1 MDEQFSLLYHSVM
14 TKKNHTPGYTLDL
27 FSESEEPSGLLE
39 ILLDESE
46 SLFAKKLSLNDRDW
60 ARHSNKHQGGV
71 YVHVEQRDSDFFPRL
86 SKKTREKDDAAEIR
100 EAFVDIEWP
109 TVRENKTARLVNYRS
124 KKEETHLTR
133 LPKPPFR
140 DAAPASLLIIGKR
153 DGRYR
158 AMVVDSDS
166 DEYEFVH
173 NVLSLAPDFV
183 SGIFVLSFIR
193 KEREEKAVSFI
204 DEVVRAFFDG
214 SFPAFVL
221 RYSHMPTT
229 VELAQTARRQYLTQN
244 DLPNLNPYK
253 MDKPGDAL
261 RTISRHVEYEIF
273 KDLQIKIRSI
283 ELIRIILG
291 DDPAKV
297 DIEKALRAIVLNFSK
312 IDAMLLSA
320 AQQRKSRAGYSFE
333 HHIEMMMKDGG
344 IPFDKQVVLEA
355 KKRPDFILPSQVL
368 YEDAKRTHAE
378 TLVLSAKTTLRE
390 RWKQVGGEIRNCDLF
405 LATVDENIAQNAIRD
420 MKSQGISLVVPES
433 LKNSN
438 MTDYGSEPNV
448 LSFRTFFDD
457 EICEKR
463 GALWRNRG
471 YLK

>member
-1 MDEQFSLLYHSVM
+1 
-14 TKKNHTPGYTLDL
+14 
-27 FSESEEPSGLLE
+27 
-39 ILLDESE
+39 
-46 SLFAKKLSLNDRDW
+46 
-60 ARHSNKHQGGV
+60 
-71 YVHVEQRDSDFFPRL
+71 
-86 SKKTREKDDAAEIR
+86 
-100 EAFVDIEWP
+100 
-109 TVRENKTARLVNYRS
+109 
-124 KKEETHLTR
+124 
-133 LPKPPFR
+133 
-140 DAAPASLLIIGKR
+140 
-153 DGRYR
+153 
-158 AMVVDSDS
+158 
-166 DEYEFVH
+166 
-173 NVLSLAPDFV
+173 
-183 SGIFVLSFIR
+183 
-193 KEREEKAVSFI
+193 
-204 DEVVRAFFDG
+204 
-214 SFPAFVL
+214 
-221 RYSHMPTT
+221 MPTT

-244 DLPNLNPYK
+244 GLPNLNPYK

-261 RTISRHVEYEIF
+261 RAISRNVEYEIF

-283 ELIRIILG
+283 ELIRLILG

-297 DIEKALRAIVLNFSK
+297 GIEKVLRAIVLNFSK

-368 YEDAKRTHAE
+368 YKDTKRSHVE

-433 LKNSN
+433 LKNSD
-438 MTDYGSEPNV
+438 MTDYKSEPNV
-448 LSFRTFFDD
+448 LSFRTFFDV
-457 EICEKR
+457 ELCEKR
-463 GALWRNRG
+463 EGLWKKRG

>member
-1 MDEQFSLLYHSVM
+1 M
-14 TKKNHTPGYTLDL
+14 TKKKHTPGYTLDL
-27 FSESEEPSGLLE
+27 FSESEASSGLLE
-39 ILLDESE
+39 TLLDESE
-46 SLFAKKLSLNDRDW
+46 SIFAKKLSLNDRDW

-71 YVHVEQRDSDFFPRL
+71 YVHVEQRDSGFFPRL
-86 SKKTREKDDAAEIR
+86 SKKNREKDGVADIF
-100 EAFVDIEWP
+100 EAFIDIEWP
-109 TVRENKTARLVNYRS
+109 TVGENKTARLVNYRS

-133 LPKPPFR
+133 LPTPPFR

-158 AMVVDSDS
+158 AMVVESDS

-173 NVLSLAPDFV
+173 NILALTPDFV
-183 SGIFVLSFIR
+183 SGVFVLSFIR
-193 KEREEKAVSFI
+193 REREEKAVSFI

-214 SFPAFVL
+214 SFPALVS
-221 RYSHMPTT
+221 RYSCMPTT

-244 DLPNLNPYK
+244 GLPNLNPYK

-261 RTISRHVEYEIF
+261 RAISRNVEYEIF

-283 ELIRIILG
+283 ELIRLILG

-297 DIEKALRAIVLNFSK
+297 GIEKVLRTIVLNFSK

-368 YEDAKRTHAE
+368 YKDTKRSHVE

-433 LKNSN
+433 LKNSD
-438 MTDYGSEPNV
+438 MTDYKSEPNV
-448 LSFRTFFDD
+448 LSFRTFFDV
-457 EICEKR
+457 ELCEKR
-463 GALWRNRG
+463 EGLWKKRG